1 MEKCGN
7 VNEVLENF
15 ALAVFEAQAT
25 EGFNAKQKI
34 I

>member
-15 ALAVFEAQAT
+15 AMAVIEA
-25 EGFNAKQKI
+25 
-34 I
+34 